1 MARQQYL
8 IIAAWTGTITVG
20 ILLTDQAKEYFQNAL
35 VDTAN
40 TRDMHIPRLVRQCSH
55 YLHVMFKFAKSLRV
69 CIQYC
74 DNVCMYE
81 LCATLIQH

>member
-1 MARQQYL
+1 MDRYNNC
-8 IIAAWTGTITVG
+8 IG

-35 VDTAN
+35 VYTTN